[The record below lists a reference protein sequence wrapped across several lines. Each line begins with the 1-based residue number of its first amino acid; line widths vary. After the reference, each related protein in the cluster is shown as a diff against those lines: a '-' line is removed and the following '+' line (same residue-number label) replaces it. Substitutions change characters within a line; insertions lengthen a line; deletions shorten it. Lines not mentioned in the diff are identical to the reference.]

1 MASKLCTMMGTA
13 DRYALQILLQARNIL
28 KAEKPVVDISV
39 PEGKHVTVCGDVRCL
54 SALLRLH
61 AHTHTH
67 IHTHTHTH
75 THTHL
80 CMCVC
85 VYIYVMYVCT
95 YVCMHVCTCV
105 CVCVCVCV
113 YVCVCECVRVCVCME
128 SAPRL

>member
-1 MASKLCTMMGTA
+1 MRMHFKLCTLMGMASKLCTMMGTA

-67 IHTHTHTH
+67 TYTHTHTH
-75 THTHL
+75 THTPGA
-80 CMCVC
+80 
-85 VYIYVMYVCT
+85 
-95 YVCMHVCTCV
+95 
-105 CVCVCVCV
+105 
-113 YVCVCECVRVCVCME
+113 E
-128 SAPRL
+128 SGLG